1 MTIFAGGEDLERL
14 DNWAVAEHVSSMTVL
29 DFKDHLNTVISR
41 VNQDPE
47 LLAYVH
53 NQIKS
58 LEGKRNPKRDLQAIA
73 DDITKVLDSNGYIT
87 WKQAKNSYD
96 LDNAKQFE
104 RVMNRVPES
113 TRCKKLHRD
122 GGRNWY
128 YHRDIDPSKWIASHD
143 EGPINLNQDPQ
154 AVAEALSQLVFTQH
168 SDKSRVNVEQILVKQ
183 KSMFRLP
190 DKFTTLKFK
199 EWAEHYLTPI
209 MSANGYIPNPNRK
222 VYIKQ

>member
-1 MTIFAGGEDLERL
+1 MERL
-14 DNWAVAEHVSSMTVL
+14 DNWAVARHVSSMTVL
-29 DFKDHLNTVISR
+29 DFKDHLNSYFKSIKTQNCSH
-41 VNQDPE
+41 
-47 LLAYVH
+47 VH

-58 LEGKRNPKRDLQAIA
+58 LEESNPKRDLRAIA

-87 WKQAKNSYD
+87 WKQAKDSYD

-104 RVMNRVPES
+104 RVMKRVPES

>member
-87 WKQAKNSYD
+87 WKQAKDSYD

-104 RVMNRVPES
+104 RVMKRVP
-113 TRCKKLHRD
+113 
-122 GGRNWY
+122 
-128 YHRDIDPSKWIASHD
+128 
-143 EGPINLNQDPQ
+143 NQPVVRSYTGTV
-154 AVAEALSQLVFTQH
+154 VATGITTVILTHLSGLLLTMKDQLT
-168 SDKSRVNVEQILVKQ
+168 
-183 KSMFRLP
+183 
-190 DKFTTLKFK
+190 
-199 EWAEHYLTPI
+199 
-209 MSANGYIPNPNRK
+209 
-222 VYIKQ
+222 

>member
-14 DNWAVAEHVSSMTVL
+14 DNWTVAEHVSSMTVL

-53 NQIKS
+53 NHIKS

-87 WKQAKNSYD
+87 WKQAKDSYD

-143 EGPINLNQDPQ
+143 EGPIDVEQDPK
-154 AVAEALSQLVFTQH
+154 EAASALLQIVLTRYA
-168 SDKSRVNVEQILVKQ
+168 DEPRVNVHKILIQQ

-190 DKFTTLKFK
+190 DKFRMKS
-199 EWAEHYLTPI
+199 WAEAHFTPL
-209 MSANGYIPNPNRK
+209 MYENGYVPTPTRK
-222 VYIKQ
+222 VYHKQ